1 MALWLLRSLSK
12 AAHNQPQSIL
22 MEGEL
27 GNSEAIRR
35 CHTGVRTWPPVWIRE
50 FGPETYPA
58 RETGILEDV
67 LPSIFDNECYLVIE
81 HYGSRYRGLVHC
93 DNAQFFSRLY
103 RYLRDSCGHPIREI
117 GEIEVDNLH
126 AV

>member
-1 MALWLLRSLSK
+1 MVAPLTKQSGSQSAVAISDEGRVMELRSHPSM
-12 AAHNQPQSIL
+12 SYR
-22 MEGEL
+22 GF
-27 GNSEAIRR
+27 
-35 CHTGVRTWPPVWIRE
+35 RTWPPVWIRE

-58 RETGILEDV
+58 GEAGILEDV

-103 RYLRDSCGHPIREI
+103 RYLRDICGHPIREI